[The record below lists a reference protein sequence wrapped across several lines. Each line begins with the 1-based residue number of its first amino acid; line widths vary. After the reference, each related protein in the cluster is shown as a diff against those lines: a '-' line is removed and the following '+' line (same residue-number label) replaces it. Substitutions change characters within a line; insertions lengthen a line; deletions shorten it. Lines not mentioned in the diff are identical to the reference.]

1 MDEQE
6 FKTRADEELTKL
18 FKTLAQAGEEHDFD
32 ADFNAGALS
41 VEFEDPP
48 GRFVVSP
55 NTPVRQIW
63 VSANVKSYKLD
74 WNQERGEFV
83 LAATDQGLKDL
94 MEDAI
99 GTHLGRPVEL

>member
-6 FKTRADEELTKL
+6 FKRRADEELGKL
-18 FKTLAQAGEEHDFD
+18 FQALGEAGEEHDFD

-41 VEFEDPP
+41 VEFDEPP

-74 WNQERGEFV
+74 WDEERGEFV
-83 LAATDQGLKDL
+83 LPATEQGLKDL
-94 MEDAI
+94 MEEAI
-99 GTHLGRPVEL
+99 GTHLGHEVEL

>member
-6 FKTRADEELTKL
+6 FRRRADEELQQL
-18 FKTLAQAGEEHDFD
+18 YRVLGDAGEEHDFE

-41 VEFEDPP
+41 IQFEEPE

-55 NTPVRQIW
+55 NAPVRQIW

-74 WNQERGEFV
+74 WEDARGEFV
-83 LAATDQGLKDL
+83 LGSTGQSLRQL
-94 MEDAI
+94 MGEAI
-99 GTHLGRPVEL
+99 ETHLGHPVKL